1 MEFRNKGR
9 EEVNRLLSD
18 RQAYITS
25 LELKLEK
32 FTQNTQSYLDIKEK
46 IDKLANVITSSEER
60 IQGLNWI
67 IKQQNETHQQ
77 QIKSLSSRYE
87 DLSQHVSTLA
97 ISYQFQST
105 PLKISTLDI
114 KPPIFDYTKI
124 TKDLESLIKISTEQ
138 VKSEL
143 EQRIDL
149 LQSKNS
155 VLSKSYDTRSDIL
168 QVFEDRIKQD
178 VDSEMK
184 KFIVQTQNLVHDFE
198 YKLEAA
204 QEMNSERYKEI
215 VVKANGSSL
224 NIMNEEL
231 GGLKQ
236 KIFRLEEYK
245 KVCEDNETRRELEVK
260 EASQSAWT
268 VESQLKQLQKDIDN
282 LRPCF
287 SSQKPSFQPN
297 DIYTKLEERVNYLG
311 TTVKKYLQVQ
321 KALHKKVENLC
332 DVIKDMSRQ
341 RSKSAEKGNSSRS
354 KGRNNGE
361 SSFSPSLGSSRAS
374 MLKPS
379 GLSRPKSTKTQHRKA
394 ELIYYTMNLATCLHI
409 DLI

>member
-46 IDKLANVITSSEER
+46 IDKLTNSITSSEER

-87 DLSQHVSTLA
+87 DLSQQFSTLA

-105 PLKISTLDI
+105 PLKTNTIDI
-114 KPPIFDYTKI
+114 KPPPFDYTKI
-124 TKDLESLIKISTEQ
+124 TKDLESLIKITTEQ

-143 EQRIDL
+143 EQRLDL

-155 VLSKSYDTRSDIL
+155 VLSKSFDTNTEVL

-178 VDSEMK
+178 IDSEIK
-184 KFIVQTQNLVHDFE
+184 KLIAQTQYLIHDFE

-204 QEMNSERYKEI
+204 QEINSERYKEI
-215 VVKANGSSL
+215 MVRVNGSSS
-224 NIMNEEL
+224 NMMNEEL
-231 GGLKQ
+231 SGLKQ
-236 KIFRLEEYK
+236 KFFRLEEYR
-245 KVCEDNETRRELEVK
+245 KVCENNEIRRELEVK
-260 EASQSAWT
+260 EASQSAWA
-268 VESQLKQLQKDIDN
+268 VESKLKQLQKDIED

-287 SSQKPSFQPN
+287 VTQKPSFQTPE
-297 DIYTKLEERVNYLG
+297 IYSKLEERVNYLG

-332 DVIKDMSRQ
+332 DAVKDMGRQ
-341 RSKSAEKGNSSRS
+341 RSKSTEKNGNSSRS
-354 KGRNNGE
+354 KGRNTGDT
-361 SSFSPSLGSSRAS
+361 SFSPSLGSSRVS
-374 MLKPS
+374 ILKPS
-379 GLSRPKSTKTQHRKA
+379 RLSRPKSTKSAQKSRIDILYD
-394 ELIYYTMNLATCLHI
+394 ELSNMFT
-409 DLI
+409 

>member
-46 IDKLANVITSSEER
+46 IDKLTNVITSSEER
-60 IQGLNWI
+60 IQGLNWV
-67 IKQQNETHQQ
+67 IKQQNDTHQQ

-87 DLSQHVSTLA
+87 DLSQQVSTLA

-105 PLKISTLDI
+105 PIKTTTLDI

-143 EQRIDL
+143 EQRLDL

-155 VLSKSYDTRSDIL
+155 VLSKSFDTKSENL

-184 KFIVQTQNLVHDFE
+184 KLIAQTQYLIHDFE

-215 VVKANGSSL
+215 ILKINGSSS
-224 NIMNEEL
+224 NMMTEEL
-231 GGLKQ
+231 GGLKH
-236 KIFRLEEYK
+236 KVFRLEEYR
-245 KVCEDNETRRELEVK
+245 KVCEDNEIRRELEVK
-260 EASQSAWT
+260 EASQSAWA
-268 VESQLKQLQKDIDN
+268 VESQLKQLQKDIDD

-287 SSQKPSFQPN
+287 VNQKQNFQTS
-297 DIYTKLEERVNYLG
+297 DIYAKLEERVNYLG

-332 DVIKDMSRQ
+332 DVIKDMGRP

-354 KGRNNGE
+354 KKGNTGD
-361 SSFSPSLGSSRAS
+361 SSFSPSLGSSRVS
-374 MLKPS
+374 ILKPTR
-379 GLSRPKSTKTQHRKA
+379 LSRPKSTKSAQKSRIDILYD
-394 ELIYYTMNLATCLHI
+394 ELSNMFT
-409 DLI
+409 